1 MPTHYFPHVSHPP
14 MVYCISFSGY
24 QRKIF
29 GGFQFSPAERCKN
42 RTRDSRVRRRERHH
56 CAVPAISLSS
66 LFPSSLS
73 YFLLYLLEESK
84 SRLRA
89 LQVFL
94 PTWKSCKILSNFF
107 FWSQHGHNPV
117 LLSAQAPHLILQLHF
132 HFLPKNGEKKFLD
145 NFFSGSLSLQS
156 MRLTPP
162 TFEMVKCLFP
172 KFIQRIIELKVFE
185 PFCLAWAMIWW
196 NLQQVTCPILSSRE
210 DFL

>member
-1 MPTHYFPHVSHPP
+1 MSPILQWSTVSLFR
-14 MVYCISFSGY
+14 VIRERF
-24 QRKIF
+24 F
-29 GGFQFSPAERCKN
+29 GGFNFYRCKN
-42 RTRDSRVRRRERHH
+42 RTRDSRVGGANASTVLCH
-56 CAVPAISLSS
+56 PACLS
-66 LFPSSLS
+66 LFSSSLS
-73 YFLLYLLEESK
+73 YFLLYLSVESK
-84 SRLRA
+84 SWLRSFFA
-89 LQVFL
+89 HLKKLQ
-94 PTWKSCKILSNFF
+94 NFEHF

-117 LLSAQAPHLILQLHF
+117 LLSAQAPHLVPQLHF

-145 NFFSGSLSLQS
+145 NFFFGFAFSAIDA
-156 MRLTPP
+156 LTPP